1 MTRKVTRNY
10 SLSVVAAVLAVL
22 VPAVLGTRSAQ
33 AQDYAYRVLYSFTG
47 ADGAY
52 PQAGLVLDAQ
62 GNLYGTTANGG
73 DLACLAPHGCGT
85 VFKVDTAGKETVL
98 YSFTGGADAVHP
110 QAGLVLD
117 AQGNLYGTTVGG
129 GAYGVGTVFKVDP
142 SGAETVL
149 HSFSGSPDG
158 AYPLAGLVLDA
169 QGNLYGTTYRGGNNA
184 YSYGYGTVFKVDTT
198 GNVTVLHAFSNSPD
212 GVYPQAGLVLDA
224 QGNLYGTTSAGG
236 AQYNQGTV
244 FKVDTAGNETVLYS
258 FGRLPDGESPF
269 AGLVMD
275 SSGYL
280 YGTTFFGGMWN
291 RGTMFWVDKL
301 GREEVFKELGGKY
314 GAYPEAGLVL
324 DARFGVLYG
333 TTLMGGAY
341 SKGAVFAAD
350 TDGAEVVL
358 HSFGGKVGDGAN
370 PHAGLALDAHENLY
384 GTTRAGGAY
393 GYGTVFKLTPATKT
407 TLTTSPDPSVYGQV
421 VTFTAAVVSNMGLGV
436 PPDGETV
443 SFMRGTTVLGTGSL
457 SGGSATFT
465 TSKLKVGTLLI
476 KAVYGGDSNFG
487 GSTSKAVSQAVI
499 PATTTTALVSSLNP
513 SSFGQA
519 VTFTASVTPQFS
531 SKVTGTLT
539 FYDGAT
545 ALTTKYLSGGVA
557 KFTTKTLASGTH
569 IITATYNGNINFIGS
584 SASLTQTVN

>member
-22 VPAVLGTRSAQ
+22 VPAVLGTRSAE
-33 AQDYAYRVLYSFTG
+33 AQDFAYRVLYSFTG

-73 DLACLAPHGCGT
+73 DLACLAPYGCGT
-85 VFKVDTAGKETVL
+85 VFKIDTAGKETVL
-98 YSFTGGADAVHP
+98 YSFTGGADAAHP

-117 AQGNLYGTTVGG
+117 AQGNLYGTTIGG

-142 SGAETVL
+142 TGAETVL
-149 HSFSGSPDG
+149 HSFSNSPDG
-158 AYPLAGLVLDA
+158 AYPQAGLVLDA
-169 QGNLYGTTYRGGNNA
+169 QGNLYGTTYGGGNA
-184 YSYGYGTVFKVDTT
+184 YSYGTVFKVDTT
-198 GNVTVLHAFSNSPD
+198 GNVTVLHAFTFPPD
-212 GVYPQAGLVLDA
+212 GLYPQAGLVLDA

-236 AQYNQGTV
+236 GTQYEQGTV
-244 FKVDTAGNETVLYS
+244 FKLDSAGNETVLYS
-258 FGRLPDGESPF
+258 FGRLPDGESPL

-275 SSGYL
+275 TSGYL
-280 YGTTFFGGMWN
+280 YGTTFFGGVWN
-291 RGTMFWVDKL
+291 KGTMFWVDKL
-301 GREEVFKELGGKY
+301 GREQVFKELVGKY
-314 GAYPEAGLVL
+314 GAYPRAGLVL

-333 TTLMGGAY
+333 TTSMGGAH
-341 SKGAVFAAD
+341 SKGVVFAVD
-350 TDGAEVVL
+350 TDGFEGVL
-358 HSFGGKVGDGAN
+358 HSFGGKAGDGAY
-370 PHAGLALDAHENLY
+370 PDAGLALDAHENLY
-384 GTTRAGGAY
+384 GTTREGGAS

-407 TLTTSPDPSVYGQV
+407 TLTSSPNPSVYGQV

-436 PPDGETV
+436 PPDGEIV

-457 SGGSATFT
+457 SGGSASFT
-465 TSKLKVGTLLI
+465 TSKLKVGTFLI

-487 GSTSKAVSQAVI
+487 GSTSKAVSQVVTQ
-499 PATTTTALVSSLNP
+499 ATTTTALVSSLNP
-513 SSFGQA
+513 SNFGQA

-531 SKVTGTLT
+531 GTVGGPVA
-539 FYDGAT
+539 FYDG
-545 ALTTKYLSGGVA
+545 TTLLKTVSLSGGVA

-569 IITATYNGNINFIGS
+569 VITATYNGNINFIGS